1 MISGVPK
8 KASLPLSLN
17 TPFPLA
23 NASNSTVFRALF
35 LWFKALIPVKIAPT
49 LGGQPHCI
57 PSTIYTVS
65 RWVSKFL
72 LRKEVLRVVW
82 RGEDTVYLR
91 GMGRDSITWKGGGGK
106 GSWAQNKPCVRVWPY
121 AWLYMSPSHGGS
133 CWTPFLNP
141 LPETLIYAAFGVIE
155 PDSPPS
161 YSKIIAAGYSWEFSN
176 SFKLETRNKGEE
188 KFFRACCAR

>member
-35 LWFKALIPVKIAPT
+35 LWLKALIPVKIPPT

-57 PSTIYTVS
+57 PSTIYTGMSFKISSQKGGFEGGVKG
-65 RWVSKFL
+65 RRYCVPQGN
-72 LRKEVLRVVW
+72 
-82 RGEDTVYLR
+82 GE
-91 GMGRDSITWKGGGGK
+91 GRASPGGGGGGK
-106 GSWAQNKPCVRVWPY
+106 GNWAQDKPCVRVWPY

-176 SFKLETRNKGEE
+176 SFKLETRNERWRKVLLGLL
-188 KFFRACCAR
+188 C

>member
-1 MISGVPK
+1 MPRIPQFLEPCSFGLK
-8 KASLPLSLN
+8 LWSLWKYPLPWVGS
-17 TPFPLA
+17 PIVSHQPY
-23 NASNSTVFRALF
+23 
-35 LWFKALIPVKIAPT
+35 T
-49 LGGQPHCI
+49 LG
-57 PSTIYTVS
+57 
-65 RWVSKFL
+65 WVLKFL

-82 RGEDTVYLR
+82 RGEDTVYLK
-91 GMGRDSITWKGGGGK
+91 GMGRGEHHLEGGGGGK
-106 GSWAQNKPCVRVWPY
+106 GNWAQDKPCVRVWPY

-176 SFKLETRNKGEE
+176 SFKLETRNERWRKVLLGLL
-188 KFFRACCAR
+188 C